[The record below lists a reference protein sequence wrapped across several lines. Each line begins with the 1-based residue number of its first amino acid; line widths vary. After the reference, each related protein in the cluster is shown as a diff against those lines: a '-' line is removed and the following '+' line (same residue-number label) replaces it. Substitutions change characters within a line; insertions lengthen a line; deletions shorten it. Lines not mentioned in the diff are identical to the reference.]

1 MNGKYF
7 SIAALVAAAILLLS
21 FFGCGHNQ
29 HLASIQVQPAAG
41 GTFFTA
47 DPTLFFDFKAFGSYI
62 HPPQTKD
69 ITTQVTWQ
77 SDNPQVV
84 QVTSAGVVSPNVG
97 CGRGNVFATFKDG
110 SNLVIS
116 NSVPV
121 TVDGPASSGCPQ
133 GGALNTLA
141 VIRSGNGQGTVSSSP
156 AGINCGTTCSA
167 QFSTG
172 TTVTLTATPISPST
186 FGSWANCDSPANTNP
201 CTVLLNADRSVTV
214 TFN

>member
-84 QVTSAGVVSPNVG
+84 QVTSAGVVSTCIRRRSLPAWWRR
-97 CGRGNVFATFKDG
+97 GRMAG
-110 SNLVIS
+110 S
-116 NSVPV
+116 
-121 TVDGPASSGCPQ
+121 
-133 GGALNTLA
+133 
-141 VIRSGNGQGTVSSSP
+141 
-156 AGINCGTTCSA
+156 
-167 QFSTG
+167 
-172 TTVTLTATPISPST
+172 
-186 FGSWANCDSPANTNP
+186 
-201 CTVLLNADRSVTV
+201 
-214 TFN
+214 